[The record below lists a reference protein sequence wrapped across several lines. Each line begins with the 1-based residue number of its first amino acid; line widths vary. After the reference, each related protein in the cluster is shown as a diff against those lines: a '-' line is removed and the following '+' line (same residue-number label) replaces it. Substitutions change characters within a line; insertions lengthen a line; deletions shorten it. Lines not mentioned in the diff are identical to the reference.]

1 MSESPRTRAQRRA
14 DVIAQLEGHEADA
27 WVATASPA
35 GVAHLVP
42 LSFSWDG
49 WVIVLAVEASSPTV
63 RNVTATRRARLG
75 IGPTRDVAI
84 IDVELA
90 AVVAV
95 AGAPTALADQYATQ
109 TAWDPRLERG
119 DYVFLSLRPRRIQA
133 WREADE
139 LRDRLLMQDGD
150 WLS

>member
-1 MSESPRTRAQRRA
+1 MSESPRTGAQRRA
-14 DVIAQLEGHEADA
+14 GVIAQLEGHEADA
-27 WVATASPA
+27 WVATASPS

-49 WVIVLAVEASSPTV
+49 RVIVLAAEAGSLTV
-63 RNVTATRRARLG
+63 RNITASRRARLG

-90 AVVAV
+90 AVVGLAS
-95 AGAPTALADQYATQ
+95 APTALADHYAEQ
-109 TAWDPRLERG
+109 AAWDPRLERG

-139 LRDRLLMQDGD
+139 LRERLLMQDGD